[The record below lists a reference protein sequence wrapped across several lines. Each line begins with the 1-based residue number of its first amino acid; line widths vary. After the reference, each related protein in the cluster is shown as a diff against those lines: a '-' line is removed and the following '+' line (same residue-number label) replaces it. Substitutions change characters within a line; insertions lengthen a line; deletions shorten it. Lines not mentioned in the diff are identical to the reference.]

1 MQKVS
6 KNLELLKNLKILA
19 KSSSIQK
26 IQNFK
31 QKINELLEKRRRSLM
46 PSKNHHSPAH
56 SDSRSD
62 SLERSRSKKSKK
74 SKKNKKEKKKKKS
87 KKREKS
93 PDEKRSATPVV
104 VAQVQ
109 AQPAVEEEKEDNN
122 GHDQGTPTIDEKPP
136 TPTKMSPPKTES
148 TINEKN
154 GDEPKYT
161 IDKTVY
167 PYKPDYEP

>member
-1 MQKVS
+1 MNS
-6 KNLELLKNLKILA
+6 SLEMRP
-19 KSSSIQK
+19 SPS
-26 IQNFK
+26 
-31 QKINELLEKRRRSLM
+31 RSNVRM
-46 PSKNHHSPAH
+46 SPSTASVTCF

-93 PDEKRSATPVV
+93 PDEKRSVTPVV
-104 VAQVQ
+104 VAQVE
-109 AQPAVEEEKEDNN
+109 AQPPIEPEDKEDNN

-136 TPTKMSPPKTES
+136 TPTKTPPPEKEET
-148 TINEKN
+148 NNDEKN